1 MVTLNPEIQSLAEI
15 YQEHVWI
22 GVDFGDST
30 ISRSEAEINR
40 LCHTSVSEYLSKNL
54 DLVVKSVFPSQG
66 LFLPFTIEPINGF
79 VLSIAGVRVAFI
91 PSLNLDLM
99 SFEVQREWVALS
111 NWVAD
116 YYVPIQVDLESN
128 YLHLW
133 GFISHRYLLE
143 RATLDSYFQSY
154 EVAGIDLI
162 DDLESLWVACSL
174 IANNMLAPER
184 VKIPP
189 LPTLSALELERSIDR
204 LQQHRSIF
212 SPRLVLPFEQWGAIL
227 DRPEYLTIY
236 VNTRS
241 STILI
246 GDWFRSKVKAIED
259 IVNGSI
265 DSGWTTEVAK
275 IFDRN
280 EPLLGYYAS
289 PKIGVW
295 GTSPTNRAEI
305 QRTIDNLYA
314 NQNSTP
320 KVNLPTHID
329 SPSRLLIYLVQHTN
343 DETLRW
349 EAIEYLWTIE
359 PENNK
364 HWHRQ
369 IKDLGLVIQGHKLGL
384 MVAAIPLQGGRY
396 AVLTRVYSIGIEHC
410 LPPHIRLNLLSEE
423 GEQIYQA
430 ESRSTVMD
438 RYIQVY
444 FTAGIGDRFNIRVS
458 MDDASVTESFAI

>member
-1 MVTLNPEIQSLAEI
+1 MVTLNPEIQSLTEI
-15 YQEHVWI
+15 YQEHIWI
-22 GVDFGDST
+22 GVDFGNSA

-40 LCHTSVSEYLSKNL
+40 LCHISVREHLSKNL
-54 DLVVKSVFPSQG
+54 GLVVKSVFPSQG
-66 LFLPFTIEPINGF
+66 LFLPFTIDPVNGF

-111 NWVAD
+111 NWVGD

-133 GFISHRYLLE
+133 GFISHTYLLE
-143 RATLDSYFQSY
+143 RSTLDPYFQSY

-162 DDLESLWVACSL
+162 DDLDSLWTTCHLV
-174 IANNMLAPER
+174 ANNMLAPER
-184 VKIPP
+184 VKMPS
-189 LPTLSALELERSIDR
+189 LPALSDLELERSIDR
-204 LQQHRSIF
+204 LQQHQSIF

-227 DRPEYLTIY
+227 DRSEYLTRYI
-236 VNTRS
+236 NARS
-241 STILI
+241 SVTMISN
-246 GDWFRSKVKAIED
+246 WFQSKVKTIKQVGDNLIDGSWVAD
-259 IVNGSI
+259 IAS
-265 DSGWTTEVAK
+265 

-280 EPLLGYYAS
+280 EPLPGYYAS
-289 PKIGVW
+289 PKIGVR
-295 GTSPTNRAEI
+295 GTSATSRAEI
-305 QRTIDNLYA
+305 QRIINDLYA

-320 KVNLPTHID
+320 KVTLPTHID

-349 EAIEYLWTIE
+349 KAIEYLWTIE
-359 PENNK
+359 PENTK

-369 IKDLGLVIQGHKLGL
+369 IKDLGLVIQGYNLGL
-384 MVAAIPLQGGRY
+384 MIAAIPLQGGRY
-396 AVLTRVYSIGIEHC
+396 AVLTRVYSIGVEHC
-410 LPPHIRLNLLSEE
+410 LPPHVKLNLLSAE

-438 RYIQVY
+438 DYIQVY

-458 MDDASVTESFAI
+458 MDDASITESFAI